1 MSDATEI
8 TQLFLQERQGRD
20 RGWWD
25 QMRLAYRQDSIVRLS
40 WFTGSGPDF
49 VDLSEEMNSRAGR
62 SVHRLCPPC
71 VRVRENRAH
80 AEASASIEFQVVFDG
95 VPAHLVSYTRVNCRL
110 LKENGKWGIL
120 TLDSIYERDTL
131 TPAIPGQ
138 ALVVDPDEVAGL
150 RPSYAL
156 LALYLQR
163 QGFSIGMDLL
173 GDDRPDDAAAFYQ
186 DLNSWLGT

>member
-8 TQLFLQERQGRD
+8 SQLLLHERQGRD

-25 QMRLAYRQDSIVRLS
+25 QMRPAYRPDSIVRLS
-40 WFTGSGPDF
+40 WFTGSGPEF
-49 VDLSEEMNSRAGR
+49 VDLSEEMNSRAGS
-62 SVHRLCPPC
+62 SVHRLCPPS
-71 VRVRENRAH
+71 VRVQDDRAH
-80 AEASASIEFQVVFDG
+80 AEASATVEFQVVFDD

-110 LKENGKWGIL
+110 LKENGAWGIL

-131 TPAIPGQ
+131 TPAVPGR
-138 ALVVDPDEVAGL
+138 LLTVDPEEIASL
-150 RPSYAL
+150 RSSYGL

-173 GDDRPDDAAAFYQ
+173 GDDRPEDVIAFYE
-186 DLNSWLGT
+186 DLNTWLFG